1 VVPGRKAVE
10 LCVRE
15 EVVLKEGAGE
25 FWVREARGDGDEGHE
40 GSGEVG
46 DGGGVGVAVA
56 RGGECG
62 WAGRL
67 GWVAVEGG
75 GEGGEDGHV
84 VVRWRREGAFGDAG
98 WCRGA
103 GEGAGGGQ
111 LAAVWWG

>member
-67 GWVAVEGG
+67 GWG
-75 GEGGEDGHV
+75 
-84 VVRWRREGAFGDAG
+84 VVRGRREGAFGDAG